1 MVLRRSSANLR
12 HLVWAFAL
20 GGALVL
26 PIGASY
32 LPALNLPMPTP
43 FVELAWSAD
52 AAVAER
58 LSQTR
63 ISAESA
69 TGLPV
74 RVVGRDVEIGNVPT
88 AVSAGAAALAHA
100 SVVSAE
106 ADSPVVV
113 ATEAGPGVDQSAP
126 SRTGGAWSWQRLLV
140 GLWMVGVVALLL
152 RIGVGIAAT
161 RRIGQRAERPRDGE
175 WTRLAAELAHRIGL
189 TRPVRILSSG
199 QTSVPMTWGWAR
211 PVVLV
216 PEVGASW
223 SLARKRVVLLHE
235 LHHVKRHDCASQL
248 VAHVACAVYWFNPL
262 VWLAVRALR
271 VERERACD
279 EAVVRDGTQASSYA
293 DHLLEIARGQ
303 RRARWSSL
311 AAVAMARRSQLEGRL
326 PSILDAGRRGR
337 PSRRAAL
344 ALGTVMAGVIL
355 MLTAVTPTT
364 RAAAPAEAG
373 VLTTLAA
380 TTTEVSL
387 GVPVT
392 FAPADPRPQ
401 AVEQTAAPVSPQTPA
416 ADAEARARA
425 QDAAAVP
432 AAEANTEAL
441 QRRVGDE
448 QARRVLELEREA
460 LALAGASQDP
470 ARREQVERVELD
482 VRELYERIEQL
493 RVSTGGAV
501 EEGRAQRDVGRGLE
515 RALELYQGAVG
526 RTLEEAYYGVQ
537 IAEEVRERV
546 EVVQGLVLADR
557 RPLDPRVAELLMQ
570 SLTDQD
576 AEVRERAAWGLGRN
590 RVEAAVGPLSTALGD
605 ENPEVRE
612 RTAWALGMIRADTA
626 VGPLAE
632 ALSDVEPDVA
642 ERAAWA
648 LGMIRSDTAVNP
660 LVGALDAAGPAVR
673 EQAAQALGM
682 IRSPSAVPGLGAA
695 LDDSEVAVRV
705 EVVEALG
712 RIRDTAALRP
722 LVDALRDS
730 EARVRREAAEA
741 LGLLVRALLQRNGEE
756 RAYAEGFGIG
766 VTEALVGRLGDAEP
780 SVVEHAADAL
790 GLIRDARAVEGLV
803 GALQH
808 EDPDVVEAAAD
819 ALGRIRSEEAVDGL
833 IAALRTAEDELAEE
847 IVEALSRIGGDRAL
861 EALIEVTEAA
871 SPAVRKAVIEALSSG
886 RRRSRDGGLSGVP
899 AGRPAPFANPSPNP
913 RPR

>member
-1 MVLRRSSANLR
+1 
-12 HLVWAFAL
+12 
-20 GGALVL
+20 
-26 PIGASY
+26 
-32 LPALNLPMPTP
+32 
-43 FVELAWSAD
+43 
-52 AAVAER
+52 
-58 LSQTR
+58 
-63 ISAESA
+63 
-69 TGLPV
+69 
-74 RVVGRDVEIGNVPT
+74 
-88 AVSAGAAALAHA
+88 
-100 SVVSAE
+100 
-106 ADSPVVV
+106 
-113 ATEAGPGVDQSAP
+113 
-126 SRTGGAWSWQRLLV
+126 
-140 GLWMVGVVALLL
+140 
-152 RIGVGIAAT
+152 
-161 RRIGQRAERPRDGE
+161 
-175 WTRLAAELAHRIGL
+175 
-189 TRPVRILSSG
+189 
-199 QTSVPMTWGWAR
+199 MTWGWAR
-211 PVVLV
+211 PAVLV
-216 PEVGASW
+216 PEVGATW

-262 VWLAVRALR
+262 VWLAARALR

-326 PSILDAGRRGR
+326 LSILDAGRRGR

-364 RAAAPAEAG
+364 RAAAPAETG
-373 VLTTLAA
+373 VLATLAA
-380 TTTEVSL
+380 TTTEVLL
-387 GVPVT
+387 GAPVT
-392 FAPADPRPQ
+392 FAPADPTPQ

-425 QDAAAVP
+425 QDAAAVL

-470 ARREQVERVELD
+470 ARREQVERVEFE
-482 VRELYERIEQL
+482 VRRLYERIEQL
-493 RVSTGGAV
+493 RASNGGAV
-501 EEGRAQRDVGRGLE
+501 EERRAQRDVERGLE
-515 RALELYQGAVG
+515 RALELYQRAAG
-526 RTLEEAYYGVQ
+526 RDLEEVYYGVQ
-537 IAEEVRERV
+537 IAEDIRERV

-557 RPLDPRVAELLMQ
+557 RPLDPRVAELLMK

-605 ENPEVRE
+605 ETPEVRE
-612 RTAWALGMIRADTA
+612 RAAWALGMIRADTA

-632 ALSDVEPDVA
+632 ALNDVEPDVA

-648 LGMIRSDTAVNP
+648 LGMIRSDAAVNP
-660 LVGALDAAGPAVR
+660 LVGALDAADPDVR
-673 EQAAQALGM
+673 ERAAQALGM

-741 LGLLVRALLQRNGEE
+741 LGLLVRALLKRNGEE
-756 RAYAEGFGIG
+756 GAYAEGFGVG
-766 VTEALVGRLGDAEP
+766 VTDALVGRLGDAEP

-808 EDPDVVEAAAD
+808 EDHDVVEAAAD

-847 IVEALSRIGGDRAL
+847 LVEALSRIGGDRAL
-861 EALIEVTEAA
+861 EALIQVTEDA

-899 AGRPAPFANPSPNP
+899 AGRPAPFANPNP